1 MKDQYKKVS
10 QKHMLG
16 FMYYLQLLGYVIVRQ
31 GMDQAMFLTKHY
43 AVPVAWRRITID
55 YHNRLNKPAQQLYRE
70 FVEWTKEEYLRA
82 QEMMDLKTKQAFW
95 SEQLPFFKE
104 KYWIPGHLDVLE
116 FDMNGGCF
124 DIVDGIKTD
133 LSEED
138 LFDIYHRVNSGWA
151 MWKKAVNFMK
161 SKVPT
166 WISVTDELPP
176 TDIMVLICW
185 ADAPDVTPEQDYM
198 TIDEDLNS
206 VWANYQNDPPS
217 HWMHFHSVP
226 NVSGAEQ

>member
-1 MKDQYKKVS
+1 
-10 QKHMLG
+10 
-16 FMYYLQLLGYVIVRQ
+16 
-31 GMDQAMFLTKHY
+31 
-43 AVPVAWRRITID
+43 
-55 YHNRLNKPAQQLYRE
+55 
-70 FVEWTKEEYLRA
+70 
-82 QEMMDLKTKQAFW
+82 
-95 SEQLPFFKE
+95 KE

-124 DIVDGIKTD
+124 DIVDVIKTD

-185 ADAPDVTPEQDYM
+185 ADAPDVT
-198 TIDEDLNS
+198 
-206 VWANYQNDPPS
+206 
-217 HWMHFHSVP
+217 
-226 NVSGAEQ
+226 